1 MKTVLRQMIESVA
14 LLHDHGVVHRDIKPS
29 NILCKTNLDL
39 ENLGLIN
46 GTSPFVHC
54 VLADFSSAWNN
65 HTDWNLYT
73 RGPSRAEQTD
83 EYAPPE
89 AVFGS
94 LYDSQQSLT
103 PQFDS

>member
-1 MKTVLRQMIESVA
+1 
-14 LLHDHGVVHRDIKPS
+14 
-29 NILCKTNLDL
+29 
-39 ENLGLIN
+39 
-46 GTSPFVHC
+46 
-54 VLADFSSAWNN
+54 
-65 HTDWNLYT
+65 LYT